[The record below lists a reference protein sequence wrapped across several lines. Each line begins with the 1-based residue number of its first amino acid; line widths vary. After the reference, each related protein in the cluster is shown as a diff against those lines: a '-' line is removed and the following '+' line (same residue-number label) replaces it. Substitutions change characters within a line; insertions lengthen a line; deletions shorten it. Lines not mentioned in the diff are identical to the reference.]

1 MRIASIHLLLS
12 LAASAQGVRY
22 GCTPTPDVA
31 TAISRVA
38 GLRLREPSED
48 VAWKA
53 REILRPLVLAH
64 PSDVFANLEYLSLHR
79 GIGHDE
85 IIRGYRLAMEAHE
98 GDPRYALFYAASLI
112 GNNTQDALRRLTA
125 LASAEF
131 PYPYLLIGQIH
142 SYPKFR
148 DNAALSTNLIRF
160 VQACPSHLPA
170 YALLAA
176 SGSGEELGAVAVRL
190 RAELMG
196 RLDAEAVTAYRWL
209 WPIEFR
215 VTPAAGHA
223 ALRLRIAQDIEELGL
238 TGRMQEPE
246 AVAALREAYR
256 SIGNDQALR
265 ALPAPAERLP
275 AVYAAE
281 RQWRSAHPV
290 PGREASQEEAARYYR
305 ALAEEAQSWLTR
317 WPDEPMPYL
326 RRLSALAKLPDSSE
340 AELSTAGEQL
350 ISVQGRRPGRHLRNP
365 AVLDVAKVY
374 VERGMRLDSVPGMVE
389 VGLRAAE
396 ETRVV
401 AEYDF
406 LDDRNHRV
414 NEEARYLARIL
425 GRTVHFEWAAKTA
438 KLESAS
444 EALDAMRKDLDAVG
458 PVATQKGTSEFLD
471 AEYRKMRARLA
482 ELEGHS
488 GTVTD
493 HRRPASEA
501 KNQTVGATGQPEV
514 AKAAGL
520 LLPPFRAEGL
530 DGRVWTAADLNGKVT
545 VLHLWA
551 TWCAPCIEELPYIQT
566 LYEKLQK
573 RNGVVL
579 LSVNVD
585 ANPGV
590 VAPFLQ
596 GKGWTFPVV
605 LAHDYVEQVLP
616 DLGIP
621 RTWVVE
627 SGIVR
632 SEEIGFEAGPGWQA
646 RLLSRIEEARPRR

>member
-1 MRIASIHLLLS
+1 MRTALLLLLS
-12 LAASAQGVRY
+12 LVASAESVRY
-22 GCTPTPDVA
+22 GCTPPADVA
-31 TAISRVA
+31 AAISRVA
-38 GLRLREPSED
+38 ALRLREPADD
-48 VAWKA
+48 VAGKA
-53 REILRPLVLAH
+53 REILRSLVLAH
-64 PSDVFANLEYLSLHR
+64 PSDVFANLEYLSLYR
-79 GIGHDE
+79 GIGHEE
-85 IIRGYRLAMEAHE
+85 IVRSYRLAMEAHE

-112 GNNTQDALRRLTA
+112 GNNTPEALRRLTS

-148 DNAALSTNLIRF
+148 DTAALSTNLIRF

-176 SGSGEELGAVAVRL
+176 SGSGEELGAIAVRL
-190 RAELMG
+190 RAELKG
-196 RLDAEAVTAYRWL
+196 RTDSEAVTAYRWL

-215 VTPAAGHA
+215 VTPAPDHAG
-223 ALRLRIAQDIEELGL
+223 LRLRIAQDIKELGL
-238 TGRMQEPE
+238 AGRMQEPE
-246 AVAALREAYR
+246 ALAALREGYR

-350 ISVQGRRPGRHLRNP
+350 IAVQRRRPGRYLRNP

-374 VERGMRLDSVPGMVE
+374 VERGMHLDAVPSMVE
-389 VGLRAAE
+389 AGLRAAE

-406 LDDRNHRV
+406 FDDRNHRV

-425 GRTVHFEWAAKTA
+425 GRTVLFEWAAKTD
-438 KLESAS
+438 KLSLAAD
-444 EALDAMRKDLDAVG
+444 ALDAMRKDLDALG
-458 PVATQKGTSEFLD
+458 PVATQRGTPEFLD
-471 AEYRKMRARLA
+471 AEYGKMRARLA
-482 ELEGHS
+482 EIEGRAGS
-488 GTVTD
+488 AVE
-493 HRRPASEA
+493 HRRSAIEA
-501 KNQTVGATGQPEV
+501 KTQAVGAAAEPILT
-514 AKAAGL
+514 KAAGRA
-520 LLPPFRAEGL
+520 LPPFRGEGL
-530 DGRVWTAADLNGKVT
+530 DGRVWTAADLTGKVT

-551 TWCAPCIEELPYIQT
+551 TWCVPCIEELPYIQR
-566 LYEKLQK
+566 LYEALQK
-573 RNGVVL
+573 RKDVVL
-579 LSVNVD
+579 LSLNVD

-632 SEEIGFEAGPGWQA
+632 SEEVGFEAGAGWLA
-646 RLLSRIEEARPRR
+646 RLLSRIEEAGPRR